1 MNQDMNGSF
10 LEGSDREAQ
19 HGKYE
24 QALQKIKELEAYVD
38 ALAKHSLSL
47 EKKLLEAEENDEE
60 SAPIAYPMSIS
71 LFYENG
77 RGLSEEQV
85 IKETVTPKGNLFT
98 AVLKLPEDAAY
109 LRLDPGDDPCVIR
122 NLIIDPPLEMSAEN
136 GITLDSGI
144 MVFGASDPN
153 IGLKREG
160 GFHAGEKITLSFE
173 YECLFQNRQHGFIGT
188 MAADCQTESR
198 KLHALQQELDAMRS
212 STSWKITRPIRT
224 LKSLFLYLHEHRA

>member
-1 MNQDMNGSF
+1 MNQDMDSSF
-10 LEGSDREAQ
+10 LEEFDHEAQ
-19 HGKYE
+19 HIEYE

-47 EKKLLEAEENDEE
+47 EKKLLVAEENDEV
-60 SAPIAYPMSIS
+60 SAPIACPMCIA

-77 RGLSEEQV
+77 YGLSEEQV
-85 IKETVTPKGNLFT
+85 VKETVTPKGDLFT

-136 GITLDSGI
+136 GIALDSGI
-144 MVFGASDPN
+144 MVFDVSDPN

-173 YECLFQNRQHGFIGT
+173 YERLFQDQQNSLIGMLAT
-188 MAADCQTESR
+188 DCQAESR
-198 KLHALQQELDAMRS
+198 ELHALQQELGAICTS
-212 STSWKITRPIRT
+212 KSWKITHPIRT
-224 LKSLFLYLHEHRA
+224 LKRLLQHRA